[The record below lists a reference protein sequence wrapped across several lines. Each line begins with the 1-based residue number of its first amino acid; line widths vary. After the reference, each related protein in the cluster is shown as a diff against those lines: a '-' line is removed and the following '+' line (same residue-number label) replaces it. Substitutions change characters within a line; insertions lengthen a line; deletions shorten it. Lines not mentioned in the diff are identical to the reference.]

1 MVSKEDRATHSDPVR
16 FVASRTLAKT
26 VEVKTSHLVLISHPV
41 EAANMTLDATA
52 CQYNAGAGNKLATV
66 KHGVRSS
73 QPLGANGVGIG
84 VLRHIDNGICQASV
98 R

>member
-1 MVSKEDRATHSDPVR
+1 MR